1 MSSIAFVNTVQ
12 WVLPSLNDRS
22 FSEDEKSKPELFTML
37 STGKEIATFF
47 ARRNPSSYFII
58 IGLESI
64 SIFL

>member
-12 WVLPSLNDRS
+12 WVLLNDRS
-22 FSEDEKSKPELFTML
+22 FSEDEKLKPELFTML